1 LAQSAPP
8 YRCDPAKRVRD
19 SALQASWDALTRR
32 LNSPEVFRALIWIFI
47 VTAIVFSAVPI
58 LHYFRGRSIMDYKLW
73 YDTGQHVLAGD
84 EIFFFRSGKYDFMYP
99 PTCALFLAGASLL
112 GQAGLILLLVT
123 INSAAWFYSIRLSAI
138 LAGCQ
143 SGRCR
148 IKNAWVYLI
157 PSLLVIVYVW
167 SSYHLGQPHLV
178 LLALMLGAFSA
189 LRAKREISAGALIAV
204 AAAIKAFPGIA
215 IIYLIYR
222 RYWKA
227 AASLIVTL
235 AFLLL
240 ILPAPFR
247 GLERA
252 WHDLEKWSVG
262 MLKYDAT
269 GVAQRP
275 MRSHSW
281 KNQSLVGV
289 SNRLLRH
296 IDSDP
301 APGPHTPIYVNF
313 ADLKFATVNA
323 IVIGVALALGILFL
337 TAMPPRAMRTAE
349 SDAMEFALLV
359 LMILMTSPLSFGYF
373 FSWLMLPFAVI
384 TQRVIVGKGS
394 ALLWWSLPALAL
406 LAPALFFPQ
415 GAQAYGNTF
424 FASLLLFIG
433 FAIELLR
440 YRRKGRQVQSTAGLA
455 STSLPTC

>member
-1 LAQSAPP
+1 M
-8 YRCDPAKRVRD
+8 RD
-19 SALQASWDALTRR
+19 STLKTSWETLNRR
-32 LNSPEVFRALIWIFI
+32 LNSPTGFRVLLSIFI
-47 VTAIVFSAVPI
+47 VTAIVFSAVPF
-58 LHYFRGRSIMDYKLW
+58 LHYLRGRSIMDYKLW
-73 YDTGQHVLAGD
+73 YDTGRHVLAGD
-84 EIFFFRSGKYDFMYP
+84 EIFFLRSGKYDFMYP

-123 INSAAWFYSIRLSAI
+123 INSAAWFCSVRLAAI
-138 LAGCQ
+138 LAGGQ
-143 SGRCR
+143 SH

-157 PSLLVIVYVW
+157 PSLLLIVYIW

-178 LLALMLGAFSA
+178 LLALMLGAFVG
-189 LRAKREISAGALIAV
+189 LRTKREIPAGALIAV

-215 IIYLIYR
+215 IIYLVYR

-227 AASLIVTL
+227 AASLTVTL

-247 GLERA
+247 GFERA
-252 WHDLEKWSVG
+252 WRDLEKWSVG

-289 SNRLLRH
+289 GNRLLRH
-296 IDSDP
+296 IDSDA

-323 IVIGVALALGILFL
+323 IVIGVALALGTLFL
-337 TAMPPRAMRTAE
+337 AAMPHRAMRTVE

-359 LMILMTSPLSFGYF
+359 LMILMTTPLSFGYF

-384 TQRVIVGKGS
+384 TQRVIDGKGS

-406 LAPALFFPQ
+406 LAPALLFPQ

-424 FASLLLFIG
+424 FASLLLFLG
-433 FAIELLR
+433 LALELLR
-440 YRRKGRQVQSTAGLA
+440 YKRKGRQVQSAADLA
-455 STSLPTC
+455 PTSLPIP